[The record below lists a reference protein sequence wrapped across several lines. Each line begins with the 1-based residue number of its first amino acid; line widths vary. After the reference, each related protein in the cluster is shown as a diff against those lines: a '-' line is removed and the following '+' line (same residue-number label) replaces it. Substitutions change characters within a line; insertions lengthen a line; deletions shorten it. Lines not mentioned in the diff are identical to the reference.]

1 MNGLPV
7 NPTCASASQRAP
19 DFFRCESLFDSL
31 EDHRSCCIKWIWVE
45 ENQYD
50 QIWKHRYRYPSNQ
63 IQDID
68 RYRQCKHQDEASTSR
83 GHPFHSSYI
92 FAKSWPP
99 ASKSIVFSDSRSFNE
114 VTTLQNRILKDTT
127 ACRTMAPLGKLQ
139 NRGGQ
144 AINMGDPSEES
155 TSWWEIEKVI
165 SLKWCSR
172 WLEQCD
178 SCRFM
183 MIHVQQ

>member
-31 EDHRSCCIKWIWVE
+31 EDHRSCCIKWIWVWGKS
-45 ENQYD
+45 
-50 QIWKHRYRYPSNQ
+50 IMIRYGN
-63 IQDID
+63 IDIDIHPIRFRILD

-92 FAKSWPP
+92 FAKSLPP
-99 ASKSIVFSDSRSFNE
+99 ASKSIVFSDSTSFNE

-165 SLKWCSR
+165 SLK
-172 WLEQCD
+172 L
-178 SCRFM
+178 
-183 MIHVQQ
+183 V